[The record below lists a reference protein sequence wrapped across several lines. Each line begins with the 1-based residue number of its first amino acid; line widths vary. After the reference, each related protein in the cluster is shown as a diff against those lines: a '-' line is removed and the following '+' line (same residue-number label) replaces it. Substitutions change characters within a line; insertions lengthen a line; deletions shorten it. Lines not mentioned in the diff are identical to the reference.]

1 MKFADALLLLFI
13 GLKLAGLIEWSW
25 LLVVSPL
32 LISIVIA
39 VVNIAYQ
46 EYQKKKFPED
56 LQDWKKQ
63 LKAEIKR
70 RGGYHG

>member
-25 LLVVSPL
+25 LLVISPL

-39 VVNIAYQ
+39 VVNIVYL
-46 EYQKKKFPED
+46 EYQNKKFTED

-70 RGGYHG
+70 RGE